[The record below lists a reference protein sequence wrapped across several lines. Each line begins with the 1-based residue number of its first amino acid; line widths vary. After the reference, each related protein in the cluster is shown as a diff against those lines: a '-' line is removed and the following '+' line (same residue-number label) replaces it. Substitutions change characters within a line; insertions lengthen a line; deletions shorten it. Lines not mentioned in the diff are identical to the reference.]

1 MRREGPY
8 GEPECAGDGQVAPAE
23 GETVHPEM
31 LRAIAVEQMA
41 DRQAEAEARLRVR
54 LARQAS
60 KGRRRGSRG
69 DPLAGVRI
77 PDYVDGA
84 FHQDARPAGR
94 TPGPDGAGSAAPAA
108 AGGRG
113 AAAGR
118 DAA

>member
-1 MRREGPY
+1 M
-8 GEPECAGDGQVAPAE
+8 
-23 GETVHPEM
+23 HPEM

-41 DRQAEAEARLRVR
+41 ERRAEAQARLLVR
-54 LARQAS
+54 LARQAR
-60 KGRRRGSRG
+60 KGRRRGSPP

-84 FHQDARPAGR
+84 FRQDARPAGR
-94 TPGPDGAGSAAPAA
+94 TPGPDSAGSAAPAT

-113 AAAGR
+113 APAGR

>member
-1 MRREGPY
+1 M
-8 GEPECAGDGQVAPAE
+8 
-23 GETVHPEM
+23 HPEM
-31 LRAIAVEQMA
+31 IRAIAVQQMK
-41 DRQAEAEARLRVR
+41 DRQAETQASLRVR
-54 LARQAS
+54 LARQAR
-60 KGRRRGSRG
+60 KGRRRGSPP

-84 FHQDARPAGR
+84 FHQDAQPTGR
-94 TPGPDGAGSAAPAA
+94 TPGPDSVGSAAPAT

>member
-1 MRREGPY
+1 MRLEGPY

-23 GETVHPEM
+23 GETMHPEM
-31 LRAIAVEQMA
+31 IRAIAVQQMG
-41 DRQAEAEARLRVR
+41 DRQAEAQARLRVR
-54 LARQAS
+54 LARQARTD
-60 KGRRRGSRG
+60 RRHGSAP
-69 DPLAGVRI
+69 DLLASVRI

-84 FHQDARPAGR
+84 FHHHARPAGR
-94 TPGPDGAGSAAPAA
+94 TPGPDSADSAAT